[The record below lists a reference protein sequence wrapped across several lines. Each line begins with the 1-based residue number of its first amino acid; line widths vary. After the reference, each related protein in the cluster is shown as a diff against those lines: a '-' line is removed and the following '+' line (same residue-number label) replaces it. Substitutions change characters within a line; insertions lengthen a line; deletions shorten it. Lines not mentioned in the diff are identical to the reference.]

1 MENTRVLVVED
12 EGIVARD
19 IQNMLIG
26 LDYNVVAVSRT
37 SKDAI
42 SQARAKKP
50 AIVLMDIMLQGT
62 HAGIEAAD
70 AIYKKLNIPV
80 IYLTSYTNEATL
92 ELAKKTTPYGYLLK
106 PFEERELLTSIEIAL
121 YKFAMEK
128 ELKKRERW
136 LFTILE
142 SIADAVI
149 ATDDKKDITFM
160 NPMAENL
167 TGWKQSTLL
176 GRPLGSI
183 FRAGDE
189 KVRAEISR
197 FFEKDFR
204 RSNKN
209 GFAGEVIL
217 NSKAGMKIP
226 VEFRITPIQEKK
238 KQISG
243 IVLAFS
249 DISRRKKAEESLRK
263 SWEKQKKAMQGM
275 VQALGVAIE
284 KRDPYTAGHQR
295 RVTKLALAI
304 AGRLSFPEE
313 RMEGLRMAG
322 ELHDIGKIH
331 VPAEILSKP
340 GKISEVEF
348 SIIKSHPQM
357 GYDILKS
364 IDFPWPVHEFVYQHH
379 ERMNGSGYPLGLKG
393 EKIHLEARILAV
405 SDVIEAMASH
415 RPYRPALSLEQAL
428 DEIEKNRGIL
438 YDPKVVDACLAVF
451 KEEHFTF
458 D

>member
-1 MENTRVLVVED
+1 V
-12 EGIVARD
+12 
-19 IQNMLIG
+19 
-26 LDYNVVAVSRT
+26 
-37 SKDAI
+37 
-42 SQARAKKP
+42 
-50 AIVLMDIMLQGT
+50 
-62 HAGIEAAD
+62 
-70 AIYKKLNIPV
+70 
-80 IYLTSYTNEATL
+80 TSYTNEATL

-249 DISRRKKAEESLRK
+249 DISRRKKARGKLEKKLGKAKKSHARNGPGPWGCHRKKGSLYGW
-263 SWEKQKKAMQGM
+263 SPAPGYETGF
-275 VQALGVAIE
+275 
-284 KRDPYTAGHQR
+284 GHCR
-295 RVTKLALAI
+295 PI
-304 AGRLSFPEE
+304 
-313 RMEGLRMAG
+313 
-322 ELHDIGKIH
+322 
-331 VPAEILSKP
+331 
-340 GKISEVEF
+340 EF
-348 SIIKSHPQM
+348 SGRK
-357 GYDILKS
+357 
-364 IDFPWPVHEFVYQHH
+364 
-379 ERMNGSGYPLGLKG
+379 NGRAQDGRRT
-393 EKIHLEARILAV
+393 A
-405 SDVIEAMASH
+405 
-415 RPYRPALSLEQAL
+415 
-428 DEIEKNRGIL
+428 
-438 YDPKVVDACLAVF
+438 
-451 KEEHFTF
+451 
-458 D
+458 